1 VPFARVEVLSLRAAT
16 VGAGAAIVSV
26 RVAVAVWGVVS
37 ASLTDTLKVGAQLA
51 VGVPL
56 IIPLLESV
64 NPAGT
69 EPEATLQ
76 V

>member
-1 VPFARVEVLSLRAAT
+1 M
-16 VGAGAAIVSV
+16 VSV
-26 RVAVAVWGVVS
+26 RLAVAVWGVVS
-37 ASLTDTLKVGAQLA
+37 ASLRDTLKEEAQLA

-56 IIPLLESV
+56 IVPPLESV